1 MMEDFS
7 DEEQRQFEIENQ
19 TLGEKVLIE
28 ILENLRIIRKLLED
42 NKIQKST

>member
-1 MMEDFS
+1 MEDFS